1 MKRPIHLYIFVIL
14 SSIAC
19 ILRLFSAFVK
29 TFNEEKLRTAM
40 QGAVGINVEELI
52 LVSRETANLQTS
64 MIQKI
69 AAIAMFGLLIAVIVF
84 LFMKKNELASY
95 LYIGYLFSTL
105 LLNTYN
111 YLAGKGIANLYSD
124 AAFRDVT
131 AAGMLGAYIFYIV
144 LFAIYF
150 GVTVFFHL
158 RKPKEQPSTA
168 INSTDI

>member
-14 SSIAC
+14 SSIAS
-19 ILRLFSAFVK
+19 ILRLFSSFVSI
-29 TFNEEKLRTAM
+29 FNEEQVRSAM
-40 QGAVGINVEELI
+40 QGAAGINVEEYI

-69 AAIAMFGLLIAVIVF
+69 AAIVMFGLLIAVIVF

-111 YLAGKGIANLYSD
+111 YLAGKGVAQLYSD

-131 AAGMLGAYIFYIV
+131 AATMLGGYIINIV

>member
-14 SSIAC
+14 SNIAS
-19 ILRLFSAFVK
+19 ILRLFSAFVS
-29 TFNEEKLRTAM
+29 TFNEERLRTSV
-40 QGAVGINVEELI
+40 QGVVGIDVEELI
-52 LVSRETANLQTS
+52 LVSRETANLQTGI
-64 MIQKI
+64 IQKT
-69 AAIAMFGLLIAVIVF
+69 AALVMFGLLIAVIVF

-105 LLNTYN
+105 LLNTYS

-124 AAFRDVT
+124 AALRDVT
-131 AAGMLGAYIFYIV
+131 AAGMLGAYILNIV

-158 RKPKEQPSTA
+158 RKPKEKPSTA